1 MKCCSL
7 SPRFVHLHFLYLLP
21 SVVKTICSSSIFL
34 QLWSDGTSNIY
45 CIHSIY
51 RQACNFQLN
60 LLHNSYPLLLY
71 SVLSFLSDIIF
82 IILTDS
88 MFFLFF
94 FGHNTGNLFFKYFV
108 LYYYDLTLVYL
119 LGAHGNAKEEYLH
132 IDTSFT
138 TL

>member
-60 LLHNSYPLLLY
+60 LLRNSYPLLLY

-94 FGHNTGNLFFKYFV
+94 LATTQVIYFSNILCSITTMSLLSICLEPMEMPRKNTY
-108 LYYYDLTLVYL
+108 
-119 LGAHGNAKEEYLH
+119 
-132 IDTSFT
+132 I
-138 TL
+138 